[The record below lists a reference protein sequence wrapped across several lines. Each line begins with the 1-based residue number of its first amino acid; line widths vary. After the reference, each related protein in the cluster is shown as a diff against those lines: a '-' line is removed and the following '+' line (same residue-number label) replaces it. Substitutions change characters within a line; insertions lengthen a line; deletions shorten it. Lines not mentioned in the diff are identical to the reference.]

1 MKHRKAGNDRNF
13 RLKSEATWLW
23 KARHMDHVASP
34 VRRKALHRLPPLL
47 AAALAIA
54 LAACAAP
61 AKDGV
66 WSPTRPIEF
75 VVAAG
80 PGGGSDQL
88 ARTVQAIVQ
97 KHKLIDSSVI
107 VTNKG
112 GGSGSEAF
120 VYAKGAA
127 GDPHKVVFA
136 TNNVWLLPLG
146 SAVGYTWSDL
156 QPIAAVAFDE
166 FMLWVNASAP
176 YRDVAGFL
184 DAARGANTRLAVAGT
199 ASKDTDQV
207 LVRQIEKVGH
217 VAFAY
222 VPFRSGSEVAVQLA
236 GGHVAANVNNPQ
248 ENMGQ
253 WRAGTVRPLCVFAKA
268 RLNYAADDGAGQ
280 SWADI
285 PTCMEAGLPIEKYQ
299 MPRTI
304 WLPRGVSGEQVEFYR
319 AVLAKVRDTQ
329 EWKAWLRRGSQTD
342 AFLTGPE
349 LTDYIAS
356 DERWL
361 RGQFAE
367 DGWLVR

>member
-1 MKHRKAGNDRNF
+1 LVLG
-13 RLKSEATWLW
+13 
-23 KARHMDHVASP
+23 
-34 VRRKALHRLPPLL
+34 
-47 AAALAIA
+47 ALASLVVA
-54 LAACAAP
+54 VGCSKPATQRSSWAP
-61 AKDGV
+61 
-66 WSPTRPIEF
+66 SRPVEF

-80 PGGGSDQL
+80 PGGGSDSL
-88 ARTVQAIVQ
+88 ARTVQAIIQ
-97 KHKLIDSSVI
+97 KHKLIDSPVI

-146 SAVGYTWSDL
+146 SSVGYAWSDL
-156 QPIAAVAFDE
+156 RPIAAVAFDE
-166 FMLWVNASAP
+166 FMLWVNAAAP
-176 YRDVAGFL
+176 YQNVAGFL
-184 DAARGANTRLAVAGT
+184 DAARGAPAKLAIAGT

-217 VAFAY
+217 VAFSY

-248 ENMGQ
+248 ENVGQ
-253 WRAGTVRPLCVFAKA
+253 WRAGTIRPLCVFSRTRLAYADVVTAK
-268 RLNYAADDGAGQ
+268 Q

-285 PTCMEAGLPIEKYQ
+285 PTCMEAGLPIERYQ
-299 MPRTI
+299 MPRTV
-304 WLPRGVSGEQVEFYR
+304 WLPKGVSDEQVVFYR
-319 AVLAKVRDTQ
+319 TLLEKVRATP
-329 EWKAWLRRGSQTD
+329 EWKEWLQRGSQTD
-342 AFLTGPE
+342 AFLSGSE
-349 LTDYIAS
+349 LDDYIAS

-367 DGWLVR
+367 DGWLVK

>member
-1 MKHRKAGNDRNF
+1 MEKLKSGTVAALVVAATAACSAPTAHKAGWTPN
-13 RLKSEATWLW
+13 
-23 KARHMDHVASP
+23 
-34 VRRKALHRLPPLL
+34 
-47 AAALAIA
+47 
-54 LAACAAP
+54 
-61 AKDGV
+61 
-66 WSPTRPIEF
+66 RPIEF

-80 PGGGSDQL
+80 AGGGSDQL
-88 ARTVQAIVQ
+88 ARTVQSIVQ
-97 KHKLIDSSVI
+97 KHKLIDSPVI

-127 GDPHKVVFA
+127 GDPHKLVFA

-146 SAVGYTWSDL
+146 SAVGYAWSDL
-156 QPIAAVAFDE
+156 QPVAAVAFDE
-166 FMLWVNASAP
+166 FMLWVNSTAP
-176 YRDVAGFL
+176 YQNVGSFL
-184 DAARGANTRLAVAGT
+184 DAARAAGTKMAIAGT

-253 WRAGTVRPLCVFAKA
+253 WRAGTIRPLCVFSPA
-268 RLNYAADDGAGQ
+268 RLNYADVVTAKQ

-285 PTCMEAGLPIEKYQ
+285 PTCMEAGLPIERYQ
-299 MPRTI
+299 LPRTV
-304 WLPRGVSGEQVEFYR
+304 WLPKGVTDEQVAFYR
-319 AVLAKVRDTQ
+319 AVLEKVRDTE
-329 EWKAWLRRGSQTD
+329 EWKAWLQRGSQTD
-342 AFLTGPE
+342 AFLSGTE
-349 LTDYIAS
+349 LMDYIAA

-367 DGWLVR
+367 DGWLVK

>member
-1 MKHRKAGNDRNF
+1 MAVGCSKP
-13 RLKSEATWLW
+13 ATQRSGW
-23 KARHMDHVASP
+23 
-34 VRRKALHRLPPLL
+34 
-47 AAALAIA
+47 
-54 LAACAAP
+54 AP
-61 AKDGV
+61 
-66 WSPTRPIEF
+66 SRPIEF

-80 PGGGSDQL
+80 PGGGSDSL

-97 KHKLIDSSVI
+97 KHKLIDSPVI

-146 SAVGYTWSDL
+146 SSVGYAWSDL
-156 QPIAAVAFDE
+156 RPIAAVAFDE
-166 FMLWVNASAP
+166 FMLWVNAAAP
-176 YRDVAGFL
+176 YQNVAGFL
-184 DAARGANTRLAVAGT
+184 DAARGAPAKLAIAGT

-217 VAFAY
+217 VAFSY

-248 ENMGQ
+248 ENVGQ
-253 WRAGTVRPLCVFAKA
+253 WRAGTIRPLCVFSRTRLSYADVITAK
-268 RLNYAADDGAGQ
+268 Q

-285 PTCMEAGLPIEKYQ
+285 PTCMEAGLPIERYQ
-299 MPRTI
+299 MPRTV
-304 WLPRGVSGEQVEFYR
+304 WLPKGVSDEQVAFYR
-319 AVLAKVRDTQ
+319 TVLEKVRATP
-329 EWKAWLRRGSQTD
+329 EWKEWLQRGSQTD
-342 AFLTGPE
+342 AFLSGSE
-349 LTDYIAS
+349 LDDYITS

-367 DGWLVR
+367 DGWLVK